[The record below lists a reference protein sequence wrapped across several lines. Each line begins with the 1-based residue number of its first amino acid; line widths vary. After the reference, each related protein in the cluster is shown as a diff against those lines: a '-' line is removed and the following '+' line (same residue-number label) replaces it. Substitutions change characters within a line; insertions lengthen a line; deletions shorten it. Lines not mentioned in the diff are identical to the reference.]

1 MKKLSLSLLVFFI
14 AAYPTLGQSSQKTA
28 GAPATPPKISQFL
41 LYAERSIKLGEH
53 NHMEDGDIGV
63 RSVITSKPA
72 APQLLLNKHTK
83 CRNLFAP
90 STTIDHDAE
99 ARDVLT
105 DTLNRESDTEIKA
118 QAKFPAADMP
128 PLPLAF
134 ASGTGPNV
142 DVEHEKEVLLTPGTY
157 GAVKL
162 GHEST
167 LKLAP
172 GKYTFASLRMEEK
185 SKLFAERGGDH
196 GKPTVSGVDLHII
209 GELWMEHHSD
219 IAPHWDDAK
228 AKDFTIEVAGNDP
241 VVVTP
246 GTRLTPTTI
255 VSIGHESNLHA
266 LLAAPHGTV
275 WMAEDVE
282 VKGAVA
288 AFDIITGEKVKAEFE
303 TGFPVSAPDTQGSQQ
318 LHGYYRMAPDS
329 ALAPLVGPVAQSDL
343 VHLAIGLPA
352 RDPAGLQTLADQVS
366 DPKNP
371 NYRKYLSVNQFALTY
386 GATAADYTALTLWA
400 QAAGLHVD
408 HAHANNLLLS
418 VTGTAAQIQQALFT
432 NLDYRLRADGTNFVT
447 VDRDPSLN
455 LAVIILRISGLND
468 AVPHRP
474 KLHLGE
480 PHFPNP
486 GAAPPVPGSGP
497 SGNFG
502 GSDFRNAYAPGVTQ
516 TGTGQTVALFQF
528 DGFYAADITAY
539 EALFSLPNVPIKI
552 QTENGVSS
560 TPSSNATNVSE
571 VSLDIEMAIAMA
583 PGLDSVVVYEGNQAN
598 SILAAIAAPP
608 TGVPLSNQVST
619 SWDYSIDDNTRQTLE
634 EFAVQGQSFSDAS
647 GDNGAFPS
655 DPGDDRDQPYTTLV
669 GGTVLSMN
677 GTGTSWQS
685 ETGWSGSGG
694 GILTNLPIPNYQTPL
709 NFSTDNGSTQFR
721 NAPDIALVASG
732 VWIIYNNGTSGPI
745 GGTSVASP
753 LWAGYLALVNQLAK
767 KNGQGP
773 VGWANPAIYT
783 IGQNAVQYAADFNDI
798 TTGNNIVA
806 TANQFNAVA
815 GFDLVTGW
823 GSPQAPL
830 VNDLSGVPAS
840 GTPLAII
847 KYHQVGACNGYV
859 NSSGGVNAG
868 PNAAFVVF
876 AIESIDNSASLKNFA
891 FDPGNLFVHQ
901 AVDNF
906 MDFGL
911 QMNTDILAPNVV
923 GTTTV
928 PKGTVFTET
937 PLKFGPLVVQTVLA
951 DGSTEANQT
960 AYFLR
965 YKAAA
970 SDPTI
975 FMQKTNALRTS
986 WPNTQDCKIIVLN

>member
-1 MKKLSLSLLVFFI
+1 MKKLSLSLLVFSI
-14 AAYPTLGQSSQKTA
+14 AAYPALGQSS
-28 GAPATPPKISQFL
+28 PKITGTPASAPTISEFL
-41 LYAERSIKLGEH
+41 FYAERSIKLGER

-63 RSVITSKPA
+63 RSVFLSKPA
-72 APQLLLNKHTK
+72 SAQLLLNKHTK

-90 STTIDHDAE
+90 STTIDHDSE
-99 ARDVLT
+99 ARDILT
-105 DTLNRESDTEIKA
+105 DTLKRETDTEIKG
-118 QAKFPAADMP
+118 QAKFPAASMP
-128 PLPLAF
+128 PVPLAF

-142 DVEHEKEVLLTPGTY
+142 DVEPEKEVLLTPGTY

-167 LKLAP
+167 LKLAA

-185 SKLFAERGGDH
+185 SKLFAERDN
-196 GKPTVSGVDLHII
+196 GKPSVSGVDLHII
-209 GELWMEHHSD
+209 GELWMENHSD

-228 AKDFTIEVAGNDP
+228 AKDFRIEVAGNDP
-241 VVVTP
+241 VAVTP

-255 VSIGHESNLHA
+255 VSIGSESNLHA

-275 WMAEDVE
+275 WMAEEVE
-282 VKGAVA
+282 IKGAVA
-288 AFDIITGEKVKAEFE
+288 AFDIITGEKVKGEFE
-303 TGFPVSAPDTQGSQQ
+303 SGFPVSEPGAQGSQQ
-318 LHGYYRMAPDS
+318 LHGYYGMTADS
-329 ALAPLVGPVAQSDL
+329 ALAPLVGPVPQTDL
-343 VHLAIGLPA
+343 VHLAIGLPV
-352 RDPAGLQTLADQVS
+352 RNPVGLQTLADQVS

-371 NYRKYLSVNQFALTY
+371 NYRKYITVNQFALTY
-386 GATAADYTALTLWA
+386 GATAADYNALTLWA
-400 QAAGLHVD
+400 QAAGMHVD

-418 VTGTAAQIQQALFT
+418 VTGTAAQIQQALFC
-432 NLDYRLRADGTNFVT
+432 NLDYRLRDDGTNFVT

-455 LAVIILRISGLND
+455 LAVTLLRISGLND

-474 KLHLGE
+474 KVHLGE
-480 PHFPNP
+480 PYLPNP
-486 GAAPPVPGSGP
+486 SGAPPVPGSGP

-539 EALFSLPNVPIKI
+539 ETLFSLPNVPIQI

-583 PGLDSVVVYEGNQAN
+583 PGLDSVVVYEGSQAN

-647 GDNGAFPS
+647 GDNGAFAS

-694 GILTNLPIPNYQTPL
+694 GILTNLSIPGYQKPL
-709 NFSTDNGSTQFR
+709 NFSTNNGSTQFR

-783 IGQNAVQYAADFNDI
+783 IGQNAAQYAADFYDI
-798 TTGNNIVA
+798 TSGNNVVG
-806 TANQFNAVA
+806 TANQFNAVT

-823 GSPQAPL
+823 GTPQAPL

-859 NSSGGVNAG
+859 NGFGGVNAG

-876 AIESIDNSASLKNFA
+876 AIESIDNSATLKNFA
-891 FDPGNLFVHQ
+891 FDPSKLYVHQ

-923 GTTTV
+923 GNTTV

-975 FMQKTNALRTS
+975 FLQKTDASRTS
-986 WPNTQDCKIIVLN
+986 WPNTQDCKTIILN